1 VRGDRKMIENLITI
15 ILAIILSMIFLMALF
30 SFAFFIHCFP
40 MVGIVIILISW
51 ITLFIKIIMFK
62 VG

>member
-1 VRGDRKMIENLITI
+1 MIENLITI
-15 ILAIILSMIFLMALF
+15 IFAVILSMIFFITLF